1 MLNSSQMPLMA
12 CMWIP
17 CEPTEQGAVQITM
30 PELDAQGLASKVW
43 IRKDFGHSMVFIGY
57 YIQFKSRNY
66 SKN

>member
-1 MLNSSQMPLMA
+1 
-12 CMWIP
+12 MWIP
-17 CEPTEQGAVQITM
+17 CEPTEWGAVQITL

-43 IRKDFGHSMVFIGY
+43 IWKDFVHSMVFIGY